1 MDKKTIRVTAVFIQ
15 EFYELTRRFNIELNV
30 PEGVTV
36 KDLIETIDR
45 NYVPGFKEKVL
56 DENGKLRWPVEI
68 AVNGRRIDFLKGL
81 DTPLKDGDRV
91 LFSPRAL
98 FVV

>member
-1 MDKKTIRVTAVFIQ
+1 VEGLRVTAVFIQ
-15 EFYELTRRFNIELNV
+15 EFYRLAGRFQLELEV
-30 PEGVTV
+30 PEGATV
-36 KDLIETIDR
+36 RDLIVVLDSII
-45 NYVPGFKEKVL
+45 PGFRERVMEG
-56 DENGKLRWPVEI
+56 DSLRYPVEV

-81 DTPLKDGDRV
+81 ETRLRDGDKV